1 MNYNDTVNWMFNQLP
16 MYQNKGK
23 AAYKEDLSNT
33 ILLANHLKNPE
44 NKFKSIHVAGTNGKG
59 STSHMIASVL
69 QEAGYKVGLYTSP
82 HLKDFRERIKVDGKE
97 ISKQFVIQFIKRNK
111 QFFEENSLSF
121 FEMTVGLAFEYF
133 AKKEVDIAVIEVGLG
148 GRLDSTNIV
157 TPLVSVITNIGLDH
171 TQFLGNTIEA
181 IAKEKAGIIKPEV
194 PVVIGETQ
202 QKTEAIFTE
211 IAINNNAPIYF
222 ADQTIKKLYE
232 CDLKGSYQVNNIK
245 AATQIITILQ
255 QLRYNT
261 SEKQISAGFKNVVKN
276 TGLLGRWQ
284 TIGYAPKIICD
295 TAHNKEGLTY
305 VMNQLQEEQFEE
317 LHMVIGMVS
326 DKNIDDILSLF
337 PKKANY
343 YFCKPNIQR
352 GLDEKDLASKF
363 IAKGF
368 NGSSFKS
375 VNEAY
380 KAAKKNASKEDLIY
394 VGGSTFVVAE
404 IL

>member
-1 MNYNDTVNWMFNQLP
+1 MDYNDTVNWMFNQLP

-44 NKFKSIHVAGTNGKG
+44 NKFKSVHIAGTNGKG

-69 QEAGYKVGLYTSP
+69 QKAGYKVGLYTSP
-82 HLKDFRERIKVDGKE
+82 HLKDFRERIKINGKE
-97 ISKQFVIQFIKRNK
+97 VSKQFVIQFVKRNK

-171 TQFLGNTIEA
+171 TQFLGNTVEA
-181 IAKEKAGIIKPEV
+181 IAREKGGIIKPKI

-202 QKTEAIFTE
+202 EKTEVIFKE
-211 IAINNNAPIYF
+211 IATKNNAPIYF

-232 CDLKGSYQVNNIK
+232 CDLKGRYQVNNIK
-245 AATQIITILQ
+245 AATQIITILK
-255 QLRYNT
+255 QLGFNT
-261 SEKQISAGFKNVVKN
+261 SEKQISKGFKNVVNN

-284 TIGYAPKIICD
+284 VLGNSPKVICD

-305 VMNQLQEEQFEE
+305 VMKQLQEEQFEE

-326 DKNIDDILSLF
+326 DKNIDDVLSLF
-337 PKKANY
+337 PKKATY

-352 GLDEKDLASKF
+352 GLDAKILANKF

-368 NGSSFKS
+368 SGASFKS
-375 VNEAY
+375 VHEAY
-380 KAAKKNASKEDLIY
+380 NTARKNASKVDLIY

>member
-1 MNYNDTVNWMFNQLP
+1 MNYDDTVNWMFNQLP

-23 AAYKEDLSNT
+23 AAYKADLSNT

-44 NKFKSIHVAGTNGKG
+44 HKFKSVHVAGTNGKG

-69 QEAGYKVGLYTSP
+69 QEAGHKVGLYTSP
-82 HLKDFRERIKVDGKE
+82 HLKDFRERIKINGKE

-133 AKKEVDIAVIEVGLG
+133 AKKEVDIAVVEVGLG

-181 IAKEKAGIIKPEV
+181 ITREKAGIIKHGV

-202 QKTEAIFTE
+202 DQTETIFKE
-211 IAINNNAPIYF
+211 IAATKNAPIYF
-222 ADQTIKKLYE
+222 ADQIIKKLYT
-232 CDLKGSYQVNNIK
+232 CDLKGSYQTNNIK
-245 AATQIITILQ
+245 ATIQVLTILQ
-255 QLRYNT
+255 KLGFNT
-261 SEKQISAGFKNVVKN
+261 SEKQIIKGFKSVVKN

-305 VMNQLQEEQFEE
+305 VMKQIQEEKFEK

-326 DKNIDDILSLF
+326 DKNIDNILSLF
-337 PKKANY
+337 PKNANY
-343 YFCKPNIQR
+343 YFCKPKIQR
-352 GLDEKDLASKF
+352 GLNEEDLANKF
-363 IAKGF
+363 VAVGFKGRT
-368 NGSSFKS
+368 FKS
-375 VNEAY
+375 VNQAY
-380 KAAKKNASKEDLIY
+380 ESAKTAATKNDLIY